1 MTKPIPD
8 KAEVTL
14 ELPDKFYSGTFE
26 RTSRFDAH
34 LDATGVSL
42 LLDRSGEADARKS
55 VHVHINYE
63 LFADI
68 LCELA
73 SKVPAVL
80 PQVTRHEALRP
91 AAEAFYRA
99 LAAPEED
106 VSQMTLDEQE
116 LALQLME

>member
-1 MTKPIPD
+1 MSKPVPD

-26 RTSRFDAH
+26 RSSRFDAN

-42 LLDRSGEADARKS
+42 RLDRPGDDNARKS
-55 VHVHINYE
+55 VHMHIHYE

-68 LCELA
+68 LHELA
-73 SKVPAVL
+73 SKVPSAL
-80 PQVTRHEALRP
+80 PEVARHAALRE

-99 LAAPEED
+99 LAAPEQD
-106 VSQMTLDEQE
+106 VLQLAPEEQE
-116 LALQLME
+116 LIIQIME